1 MAKWKIVNVVATAS
15 LNQKVNLI
23 ELGKHDEVSYDPNV
37 YGGRV
42 AYFRSPNIKGTVSIF
57 SSGRMISVGA
67 KSEEEAISALEYVK
81 DFLVKKKLINPIILK
96 TKTRNIVVM
105 VNFEMRVDLEELTEK
120 CRMIYEPEQFPG
132 GILKVDKPYKATA
145 LLFSSGKAVITGLKA
160 SNKIDPTIQEIISM
174 MKEVA

>member
-23 ELGKHDEVSYDPNV
+23 EP
-37 YGGRV
+37 R
-42 AYFRSPNIKGTVSIF
+42 
-57 SSGRMISVGA
+57 
-67 KSEEEAISALEYVK
+67 
-81 DFLVKKKLINPIILK
+81 K
-96 TKTRNIVVM
+96 T
-105 VNFEMRVDLEELTEK
+105 EPEK
-120 CRMIYEPEQFPG
+120 CRMIYEPEQFPS